1 MALITTQ
8 SKPFMQLVDLQQKS
22 LLTLN
27 QIKDSVAQ
35 TANSSSSDL
44 QAAQL
49 DYLKQI
55 LDNRKDA
62 LNLQKKSYDNDI
74 KNVSELSK
82 SVKSWKTWG
91 DKIRDIT
98 NTVKTGLDPNTISKK
113 LFGAFNIGGVFN
125 KKIAAADYIS
135 RRKSVGDNGPDLKE
149 RATAYG
155 VHADK
160 LSKAS
165 QKIDRMKA
173 AGATDEDIDSGVLGR
188 RAKRQAH
195 GASAALSA
203 LNAGQMPDS
212 SGKSASDAANT
223 MGGNVAYKSTPLV
236 QLPSDS
242 GQTSESTT
250 QVLRDQQVAHESQL
264 ESVKQLKLQTDLLA
278 QIAANTSALG
288 SGNHSAAGGKEDQGK
303 AAGQQQGGSKMAAF
317 GAGLASLGGGVGS
330 ALASVGQGVG
340 AVFQGIMEG
349 IAAGI
354 KAFASIKV
362 VAGVAVL
369 AGLTAVIYGLGAA
382 IDQFTNLDW
391 TALAKAGVA
400 LGGLILIGIGAGA
413 AVAQLLLGAA
423 GLAAMAASVYILGA
437 AMNAMGDGL
446 QSFVDGLERLQKVDG
461 GALSQVA
468 AGMSDMGGAFV
479 KFGAGQAAAGL
490 SNLVT
495 GFLSAVTPGGQTQIG
510 RAHV

>member
-1 MALITTQ
+1 
-8 SKPFMQLVDLQQKS
+8 
-22 LLTLN
+22 
-27 QIKDSVAQ
+27 
-35 TANSSSSDL
+35 
-44 QAAQL
+44 
-49 DYLKQI
+49 
-55 LDNRKDA
+55 
-62 LNLQKKSYDNDI
+62 
-74 KNVSELSK
+74 
-82 SVKSWKTWG
+82 
-91 DKIRDIT
+91 
-98 NTVKTGLDPNTISKK
+98 
-113 LFGAFNIGGVFN
+113 
-125 KKIAAADYIS
+125 
-135 RRKSVGDNGPDLKE
+135 
-149 RATAYG
+149 
-155 VHADK
+155 
-160 LSKAS
+160 
-165 QKIDRMKA
+165 MKA

-468 AGMSDMGGAFV
+468 AGMSDMGRSEEHTSEL
-479 KFGAGQAAAGL
+479 Q
-490 SNLVT
+490 S
-495 GFLSAVTPGGQTQIG
+495 
-510 RAHV
+510 H